1 MWPGFDAGATAM
13 NVLSIPAREAA
24 GLLASGDAMLVDI
37 READERARSHV
48 PGSTHLPISRLGS
61 AALGI
66 PPGSTV
72 IFHCQSGSRTAQN
85 AGALATAAP
94 GCRVLLVEGGIG
106 ALAAAGVKLQED
118 KRAPLPIMRQV
129 QISAGSLVLLG
140 AVLGALI
147 DPRFH
152 ALSAFAGAGLV
163 FAGIMGLC
171 PMANLLALMPWNRR
185 AA

>member
-1 MWPGFDAGATAM
+1 MTTETISA
-13 NVLSIPAREAA
+13 
-24 GLLASGDAMLVDI
+24 

-48 PGSTHLPISRLGS
+48 PGSAHAPASRLGS
-61 AALGI
+61 GPLGI

-72 IFHCQSGSRTAQN
+72 IFHCQSGNRTALN
-85 AGALATAAP
+85 
-94 GCRVLLVEGGIG
+94 
-106 ALAAAGVKLQED
+106 AAGVKVKED
-118 KRAPLPIMRQV
+118 KQAPLPIMRQV
-129 QISAGSLVLLG
+129 QITAGSLVLLG
-140 AVLGALI
+140 AVLGALV

-152 ALSAFAGAGLV
+152 ALSAFVGAGLV

>member
-1 MWPGFDAGATAM
+1 M

-85 AGALATAAP
+85 AGVLAAAAP

-106 ALAAAGVKLQED
+106 ALSAAGVKISED
-118 KRAPLPIMRQV
+118 KRAPMPIMRQV
-129 QISAGSLVLLG
+129 QITAGSLVLLG
-140 AVLGALI
+140 AVLGALV

-152 ALSAFAGAGLV
+152 ALSAFVGAGLV

-171 PMANLLALMPWNRR
+171 PMANVLALMPWNRR

>member
-1 MWPGFDAGATAM
+1 M
-13 NVLSIPAREAA
+13 NAQSISAREAA
-24 GLLASGDAMLVDI
+24 SLIVSGAAVLVDI

-48 PGSTHLPISRLGS
+48 PRSVHAPLSRLGS
-61 AALGI
+61 AALGF

-85 AGALATAAP
+85 AGALAAAAQ

-106 ALAAAGVKLQED
+106 ALGAAGVKITED

-129 QISAGSLVLLG
+129 QITAGSLVLLG
-140 AVLGALI
+140 AGLGALV

-152 ALSAFAGAGLV
+152 ALSAFVGAGLI

-171 PMANLLALMPWNRR
+171 PMANFLALMPWNRR

>member
-1 MWPGFDAGATAM
+1 M
-13 NVLSIPAREAA
+13 NAQPISAREAA
-24 GLLASGDAMLVDI
+24 GLIASGEAVLVDI
-37 READERARSHV
+37 READERARAHV
-48 PGSTHLPISRLGS
+48 PGSAHAPVSRLGS

-66 PPGSTV
+66 PAGSTV

-85 AGALATAAP
+85 AGALAAAAP

-106 ALAAAGVKLQED
+106 ALNAAGVKIAED
-118 KRAPLPIMRQV
+118 KRAPMPIMRQV
-129 QISAGSLVLLG
+129 QITAGSLVLAG
-140 AVLGALI
+140 AALGALI

-152 ALSAFAGAGLV
+152 ALSAFAGTGLV

>member
-1 MWPGFDAGATAM
+1 MTAETI
-13 NVLSIPAREAA
+13 SAREAA
-24 GLLASGDAMLVDI
+24 GLIATGEAVLVDI

-48 PGSTHLPISRLGS
+48 PGSAHVPVSRLET

-66 PPGSTV
+66 APGSTV

-85 AGALATAAP
+85 AGALAAAVP

-106 ALAAAGVKLQED
+106 ALHAAGVKLVEN

-129 QISAGSLVLLG
+129 QITAGSLV
-140 AVLGALI
+140 VLGAALGALV

-152 ALSAFAGAGLV
+152 AVSAFVGAGLV

-171 PMANLLALMPWNRR
+171 PMANFLALMPWNRR

>member
-1 MWPGFDAGATAM
+1 MTTETI
-13 NVLSIPAREAA
+13 SAREAA
-24 GLLASGDAMLVDI
+24 SLIATGEAVLVDI

-48 PGSTHLPISRLGS
+48 PGSAHAPVSRLGS
-61 AALGI
+61 GPLGI
-66 PPGSTV
+66 APGSTV

-85 AGALATAAP
+85 AGALAAAAP

-106 ALAAAGVKLQED
+106 ALSAAGVKLVED

-129 QISAGSLVLLG
+129 QITAGSLVLLG
-140 AVLGALI
+140 AVLGALV

-152 ALSAFAGAGLV
+152 ALSAFVGAGLV
-163 FAGIMGLC
+163 FAGFMGLC
-171 PMANLLALMPWNRR
+171 PMANFLALMPWNRR

>member
-1 MWPGFDAGATAM
+1 MTA
-13 NVLSIPAREAA
+13 NSITAREAA
-24 GLLASGDAMLVDI
+24 GLIASGQAVLVDI
-37 READERARSHV
+37 READERARNHV
-48 PGSTHLPISRLGS
+48 PGSAHAPVSRLGS

-85 AGALATAAP
+85 APALAAAAP

-106 ALAAAGVKLQED
+106 ALAAAGVKLAENKQ
-118 KRAPLPIMRQV
+118 APLPIMRQV
-129 QISAGSLVLLG
+129 QIVAGSLV
-140 AVLGALI
+140 VLGALLGALV

-152 ALSAFAGAGLV
+152 ALSAFVGAGLV

>member
-1 MWPGFDAGATAM
+1 MTTETI
-13 NVLSIPAREAA
+13 SAREAA
-24 GLLASGDAMLVDI
+24 GLIATGEAVLVDI

-48 PGSTHLPISRLGS
+48 PGSTHAPVSRLGS
-61 AALGI
+61 GPLAI

-72 IFHCQSGSRTAQN
+72 IFHCQSGSRTALN
-85 AGALATAAP
+85 APALAEAVP

-106 ALAAAGVKLQED
+106 ALSAAGVKLAED

-129 QISAGSLVLLG
+129 QITAGSLV
-140 AVLGALI
+140 VLGAALGALV

-152 ALSAFAGAGLV
+152 GLSAFVGAGLV

>member
-1 MWPGFDAGATAM
+1 MSAETI
-13 NVLSIPAREAA
+13 SAREAA
-24 GLLASGDAMLVDI
+24 GLIAGGEAVLVDI
-37 READERARSHV
+37 READERARSHA
-48 PGSTHLPISRLGS
+48 PGSIHLPLSRLGN

-85 AGALATAAP
+85 ARALAAAAP
-94 GCRVLLVEGGIG
+94 DCRVLLVEGGVG
-106 ALAAAGVKLQED
+106 ALAAAGVKLKED
-118 KRAPLPIMRQV
+118 NRAPLPIMRQV
-129 QISAGSLVLLG
+129 QITAGSLVLLG
-140 AVLGALI
+140 AVLGALV

-152 ALSAFAGAGLV
+152 ALSAFVGAGLV

-171 PMANLLALMPWNRR
+171 PMAYFLALMPWIRR

>member
-1 MWPGFDAGATAM
+1 M
-13 NVLSIPAREAA
+13 NVQSIPAREAA

-37 READERARSHV
+37 READERARGHV
-48 PGSTHLPISRLGS
+48 PGSAHLPISRLGS

-85 AGALATAAP
+85 AVALAAAAP
-94 GCRVLLVEGGIG
+94 GCRVLMVDGGIG
-106 ALAAAGVKLQED
+106 ALAAVGVKLQED

-129 QISAGSLVLLG
+129 QITAGGLVLLG
-140 AVLGALI
+140 AALGALI

-171 PMANLLALMPWNRR
+171 PMANMLALMPWNRR
-185 AA
+185 EA